1 MFQRLKIVVMLGGPS
16 AEREVSLRSGAGV
29 VKALRSL
36 GHTVVEIDPKTPDWV
51 LPPDTD
57 VVCLAPLHG
66 TYGEDGTVQRQLE
79 ILGAIYTGC
88 DSEASRIAFD
98 KVLTKK
104 LCVEA
109 GVPTAK
115 YLVVKSEK
123 AALPKDLRLPLVVKP
138 VRQGSSVGLQFVER
152 AADWQGALVEALKF
166 DSEVLVEE
174 KIIGRET
181 TVGILDGAA
190 LPIVEVRPK
199 AGAYD
204 YRNKYTAGNTEYF
217 CPADFDAATTKRIQ
231 AVALGAFHAIGGRD
245 YARVDVMVC
254 EVEQASSLSAQAGCL
269 CHYEPVVLEVNTQ
282 PGMTETSLLPKA
294 AAAAG
299 LNYAELC
306 QRMIDLALQ
315 RAMKNRGGSGMAND
329 ECQMAAKAPK
339 VHSSFVIRR

>member
-1 MFQRLKIVVMLGGPS
+1 MAGKLNIIVMLGGPG

-36 GHTVVEIDPKTPDWV
+36 GHTVFEIDPKTPDWV
-51 LPPDTD
+51 LPPETD

-79 ILGAIYTGC
+79 KLGALYTGC
-88 DSEASRIAFD
+88 DAESSRIAFD

-104 LCVEA
+104 RCLEA

-115 YLVVKSEK
+115 FLVVNSEK
-123 AALPKDLRLPLVVKP
+123 TPWPENWQPPLVVKP

-152 AADWQGALVEALKF
+152 VEDWQNALAEALKF

-174 KIIGRET
+174 KIAGRET
-181 TVGILDGAA
+181 TVGILAGQP

-199 AGAYD
+199 TGSYD
-204 YRNKYTAGNTEYF
+204 YKNKYTTGCTEYF
-217 CPADFDAATTKRIQ
+217 CPADFDPAMTKCIQSAAFGAFQ
-231 AVALGAFHAIGGRD
+231 AVGGRD
-245 YARVDVMVC
+245 YARVDVMVR
-254 EVEQASSLSAQAGCL
+254 ASG
-269 CHYEPVVLEVNTQ
+269 EPVVLEVNTL

-299 LNYAELC
+299 LNYAQLC
-306 QRMIDLALQ
+306 QRMVDLALK
-315 RAMKNRGGSGMAND
+315 RNGRK
-329 ECQMAAKAPK
+329 
-339 VHSSFVIRR
+339 H